1 MSETSQVALLEAD
14 IGCIRYAG
22 TLDFNV
28 MLRLLTES
36 LANLTLAVERGCGT
50 VLKSGGAEFGNVSAW
65 LTATLPSADAAAD
78 AAAEYLRLCPGM
90 NSAECGPPE
99 VSVAFN
105 FGDVIIS
112 DGEYFGPAFSV
123 LGTLMHHTRSG
134 QILTS
139 ASTVE
144 HLAPERRSAIH
155 PLKSVETK
163 HGRIELCELD
173 WRK

>member
-1 MSETSQVALLEAD
+1 MNFLAHGLLLENEGGRELF
-14 IGCIRYAG
+14 GCSNIAG
-22 TLDFNV
+22 
-28 MLRLLTES
+28 
-36 LANLTLAVERGCGT
+36 LAGLVAA
-50 VLKSGGAEFGNVSAW
+50 AEHDDQHSAW